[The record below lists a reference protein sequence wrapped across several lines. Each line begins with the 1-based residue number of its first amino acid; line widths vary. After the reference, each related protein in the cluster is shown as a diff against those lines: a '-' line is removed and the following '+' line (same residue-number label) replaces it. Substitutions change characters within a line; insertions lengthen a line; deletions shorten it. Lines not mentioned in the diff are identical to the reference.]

1 MSTGKELAL
10 SSNGRGLQAALTEHL
25 GRELR
30 AALPRSMSPE
40 RLILSIVLAGE
51 RNPQLYDCAPAS
63 LQLAVL
69 SMATLGL
76 EVDSLTGQG
85 YLLPF
90 KQQGRRICQPVVGYK
105 GYNTLAARSGW
116 TIVGNVVREGDLF
129 EYEFGTRPVLRHRPK
144 TKGRGEIL
152 YAYAVASKP
161 AASPIIEVLSAEELH
176 ATKARSPGARRSDSP
191 WNDQDIG
198 YPAMCAK
205 TAKRRLARSFPQ
217 GYVPVGD
224 ALESSWER
232 EQPAYVENVE
242 GEPVVVRHTEYAAEP
257 LQAPP
262 EGHTLAGELAEEW
275 LVQIPG
281 KEGAPRDYGNPAAWA
296 RAVEQLLRRNSGNP
310 GMCAEFWKLNAPTL
324 EQLGRHDEQAA
335 ERVAGVYAEVTR

>member
-1 MSTGKELAL
+1 MSSGTELAL

-30 AALPRSMSPE
+30 SALPRSMSPE
-40 RLILSIVLAGE
+40 HMILSIVLAGE
-51 RNPQLYDCAPAS
+51 RNPQLYECAPAS

-76 EVDSLTGQG
+76 AVDGLSGQG

-90 KQQGRRICQPVVGYK
+90 KVQGRRLAQPVVGYK
-105 GYNTLAARSGW
+105 GFNTLAARSGW

-129 EYEFGTRPVLRHRPK
+129 EYEFGTMPSLRHRPK
-144 TKGRGEIL
+144 AKGRGEIL

-176 ATKARSPGARRSDSP
+176 ATKGRAPGARRSDSP
-191 WNDQDIG
+191 WNDPEIG
-198 YPAMCAK
+198 FPAMCAK

-217 GYVPVGD
+217 GYVGVGD
-224 ALESSWER
+224 TLETSWER
-232 EQPAYVENVE
+232 EQPAYVHNIE
-242 GEPVVVRHTEYAAEP
+242 GEPTVVRHTEYASEP

-275 LVQIPG
+275 LVLIPG
-281 KEGAPRDYGNPAAWA
+281 KTASPRDYGNPAAWA

-310 GMCAEFWKLNAPTL
+310 AMCAEFWALNAATL
-324 EQLGRHDEQAA
+324 EQLGRHDEKLA